1 MFFLEYVIK
10 PPSTTRGGMAHK
22 KESCF
27 KMDLEETI
35 HDTFTGEH
43 KPCHKRFEVF
53 TACFKAFGYICV
65 VRINY

>member
-10 PPSTTRGGMAHK
+10 PPSTTRGGNGTHK

-35 HDTFTGEH
+35 HDTPSQGNTRLVIKDLKYLRRASRH
-43 KPCHKRFEVF
+43 LV
-53 TACFKAFGYICV
+53 TSV
-65 VRINY
+65 